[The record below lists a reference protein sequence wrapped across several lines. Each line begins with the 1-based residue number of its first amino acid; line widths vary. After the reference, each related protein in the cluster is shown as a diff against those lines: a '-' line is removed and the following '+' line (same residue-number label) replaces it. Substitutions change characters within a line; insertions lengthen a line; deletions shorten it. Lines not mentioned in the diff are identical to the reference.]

1 MSRTALF
8 VGASGLIGRQAIKD
22 VLRTGNY
29 TKIIS
34 IGRRISEFE
43 DDIPQENL
51 VKRSLKLDI

>member
-8 VGASGLIGRQAIKD
+8 VGASGLIGRQAIKE

-34 IGRRISEFE
+34 IGRRISKFE

-51 VKRSLKLDI
+51 VKKKLGY